1 MTTFTSIEQV
11 KSAVTAEGMDF
22 RQGGTGKSTWYAA
35 YTLELHELPCG
46 IKVNMG
52 ERVCQWGAKSEVLN
66 WANQY
71 LANA

>member
-1 MTTFTSIEQV
+1 MQFTTIEQV

-22 RQGGTGKSTWYAA
+22 RQGGTGRSTWYAA
-35 YTLELHELPCG
+35 YTLQVEELACG

-52 ERVCQWGAKSEVLN
+52 ERVCQWGAKAEVLN

-71 LANA
+71 LTDA